1 MMMERTAIKRNMSVR
16 TPIEGLASIE
26 NGGDVIDYLLDSEGL
41 NYSAFVEVPSG
52 IKRNQGRSDWY
63 EAHLVDENGGG
74 IIRYIE
80 LEASGDS
87 PAFGDLKRHL
97 KRHGSP
103 INELF
108 TVIAYRNSDE
118 GPLTSPL
125 NDDLTFLY
133 IEKQFSSEDVEVT
146 FDLNYFTVKRF
157 GVEPAYLDYLD
168 DLTVASGQGRPSL
181 EGDIE
186 DVFSIREVTRNFY
199 QDFGEIF
206 REDLQDAI
214 HGLENPEENLNAY
227 TRTVVNRVL
236 FLLFI
241 EEKRWLDGDVDY
253 VENKYEEVAEEPDM
267 HVYDDFLEPLFFEAL
282 SEKGTTESD
291 TLGRIPFL
299 NGGLFE
305 RKDIEKNV
313 EIDEIFFDKLLSPEK
328 NDSGNPEGLLRR
340 YKISLR
346 ESNPSEQE
354 LVVDPEFI
362 GRIFE
367 MFMQKDDRA
376 DLGAFYTPKPI
387 TAYMTKNALKQHL
400 LGQTDIMHEE
410 AVSLVTDHTTPESLS
425 DSQIEAIDNALHSAT
440 VLDPAV
446 GSGAFIIAMLE
457 ELVAVSEALDSSR
470 GDDRSRFQV
479 KKGFIADTLYGVDID
494 AAGIEMC
501 KFRVWL
507 HLMQDLKHVSHEE
520 FLEANEKFALPNLG
534 FKFFVGNSL
543 VGEYDPTRVDISSY
557 QETLT
562 GGLNSTL
569 SEIHQTRKEFQTAHG
584 ENKDHLNEQ
593 LEKLTTELE
602 TQLAVKEKGGW
613 MAKTAEAAESSF
625 TWTTNIPEVIL
636 DGGFDIVI
644 GNPPYEGQEGAE
656 YKSELGDFYSEK
668 EGFRYYSKTDLF
680 QFFVHRGYELANSD
694 GVFTYIMSDT
704 FFTQINK
711 TDVRST
717 LLDELDELTRVNPD
731 AFDASVETAIF
742 SLSKSS
748 NKSNEVRLNDSYD
761 VDIESYPQLLTPIDY
776 NESYSVSIGDVSYET
791 KRSNLGEHTIYQL
804 NRELYRKS
812 INNAFFTP
820 TELNT
825 EIFGEFIAP
834 FNSVYDRWQKE
845 ISDVSNL
852 EDSLPEVE
860 TLTQDTSPGEIL
872 PFGLLSVGGQ
882 GISMRTNKDF
892 IHVLEGTKKAE
903 RIAEEGSYSR
913 SKLHKT
919 VEGKKV
925 IHDAGDLSEE
935 EKLNGIDN
943 DADQTFVK
951 VTRESKS
958 RDLYFCPTDE
968 FVDWSRD
975 SVKKLKDQ
983 GVPRNDQYYL
993 KQGIATKRGGGVRNL
1008 EWRMVEPSVFTDTN
1022 QVFVSINEEKA
1033 DLKYMMGVLNST
1045 LSEYIATNFLN
1056 RIGLS
1061 TRDVRRLPIKIPD
1074 DEEKENIV
1082 GLVEDAIQIQKQR
1095 PDVLDDPNMDAIEE
1109 IDRELDEAVAELYG
1123 VDLER
1128 LENGI

>member
-1 MMMERTAIKRNMSVR
+1 MTTEKMVSKRNMSVR
-16 TPIEGLASIE
+16 TSIEGLVSIE
-26 NGGDVIDYLLDSEGL
+26 NGGDVIDYLLDSDGL
-41 NYSAFVEVPSG
+41 NYSTFVEVPSG
-52 IKRNQGRSDWY
+52 IQRNQGRQEWY
-63 EAHLVDENGGG
+63 EAHLVDESGEGV
-74 IIRYIE
+74 IRYIE
-80 LEASGDS
+80 LEESGDS
-87 PAFGDLKRHL
+87 ASFSDLKRHL
-97 KRHGSP
+97 KRHGSSV
-103 INELF
+103 NELF
-108 TVIAYRNSDE
+108 TVIAYRKSDE

-125 NDDLTFLY
+125 KDDLTFLY

-146 FDLNYFTVKRF
+146 FDLNYFTIKRF

-168 DLTVASGQGRPSL
+168 DLTVDSGQGRPSL
-181 EGDIE
+181 EGDVE
-186 DVFSIREVTRNFY
+186 EVFSIREVTRSFY

-206 REDLQDAI
+206 RDDLQEAI
-214 HGLENPEENLNAY
+214 HGLEDPEENLNAY

-241 EEKRWLDGDVDY
+241 EEKGWLDGDVDY
-253 VENKYEEVAEEPDM
+253 VENKYEQVVEREDM
-267 HVYDDFLEPLFFEAL
+267 HVYDDLFEPLFFEAL
-282 SEKGTTESD
+282 SEQGTTESD
-291 TLGRIPFL
+291 LLGRIPFL

-305 RKDIEKNV
+305 RKDIETDVN
-313 EIDEIFFDKLLSPEK
+313 IDEVFFDKLLSPEET
-328 NDSGNPEGLLRR
+328 DSGNPEGLLRR

-400 LGQTDIMHEE
+400 LGQTDITHEE
-410 AVSLVTDHTTPESLS
+410 AVSLVTDHSPPDSLS
-425 DSQIEAIDNALHSAT
+425 DSQVEAINDALRSAT

-457 ELVAVSEALDSSR
+457 ELVAVSEALDSNR
-470 GDDRSRFQV
+470 GDDRSRFQL
-479 KKGFIADTLYGVDID
+479 KKEFIADTLYGVDID

-507 HLMQDLKHVSHEE
+507 HLMRDLKQVSHEE

-543 VGEYDPTRVDISSY
+543 VGEYDPTRVDVSSY

-569 SEIHQTRKEFQTAHG
+569 NEIHKTRKDFQTAHG
-584 ENKDHLNEQ
+584 ENKNRLSEQ
-593 LEKLTTELE
+593 WEELTTELE
-602 TQLAVKEKGGW
+602 AQLAVKERGGW
-613 MAKTAEAAESSF
+613 MAEAAEAADSTF

-656 YKSELGDFYSEK
+656 YKTELGDFYSEK
-668 EGFRYYSKTDLF
+668 EGFRYYSKTDLY
-680 QFFVHRGYELANSD
+680 QFFVHRGYELANNE

-711 TDVRST
+711 SDVRST

-761 VDIESYPQLLTPIDY
+761 VDIKSYPQLLAPVDY
-776 NESYSVSIGDVSYET
+776 EESYSVSIGDVSYET
-791 KRSNLGEHTIYQL
+791 KRSDLGEHTVYQL

-812 INNAFFTP
+812 INNSFFTP
-820 TELNT
+820 TELNI

-845 ISDVSNL
+845 IADVSNL
-852 EDSLPEVE
+852 ENSLSEVE
-860 TLTQDTSPGEIL
+860 SLIQDTGPGEIL

-903 RIAEEGSYSR
+903 RIKEEDSYSR
-913 SKLHKT
+913 SKLYKT
-919 VEGKKV
+919 VEEKKV
-925 IHDAGDLSEE
+925 IHDASRLSED
-935 EKLNGIDN
+935 EKLNGVAN
-943 DADQTFVK
+943 DADRTFVK

-975 SVKKLKDQ
+975 NVKKIKDQ

-993 KQGIATKRGGGVRNL
+993 NQGIATKQGGGVRNL
-1008 EWRMVEPSVFTDTN
+1008 ECRMIEPSVFTNTN
-1022 QVFVSINEEKA
+1022 LVFFSINEEKA
-1033 DLKYMMGVLNST
+1033 NIKYMMAVLNST
-1045 LSEYIATNFLN
+1045 FSGYIAKNFLN

-1074 DEEKENIV
+1074 DDEKEKIV
-1082 GLVEDAIQIQKQR
+1082 SLVEDAIQIQKKR
-1095 PDVLDDPNMDAIEE
+1095 PDVFDDPDMEAIQE